1 MKALSI
7 TTALLAVVFLAG
19 LAIAFAEAGQ
29 GNGPGDATCPNFVD
43 ADLDGINDNC
53 TGDGTRP
60 QDGTGKG
67 RRRGNGRGAGNPN
80 RPDFVDADG
89 DGIND
94 NCPNGGT
101 RPQDGTGVGRR
112 VKRGTRDGR
121 GNGTG
126 RRGRRGGRS

>member
-7 TTALLAVVFLAG
+7 TTALLATVFLAG
-19 LAIAFAEAGQ
+19 LAISFAVAGQ

-43 ADLDGINDNC
+43 ENTDGINDNC

-67 RRRGNGRGAGNPN
+67 AGKRRNPD
-80 RPDFVDADG
+80 RPDFVDENLDG
-89 DGIND
+89 VND

-101 RPQDGTGVGRR
+101 RPQDGTGIGRR
-112 VKRGTRDGR
+112 IKRGTRDGR

-126 RRGRRGGRS
+126 RRGRRGGRR